1 MIPRFDLLVVGRDDN
16 RVHLVAETDLPL
28 EVAEERLAL
37 YEPLER
43 SAPVLVSMARAG
55 MYYIGEDFSESWHE
69 EEE

>member
-16 RVHLVAETDLPL
+16 RVHLVAETDLTL
-28 EVAEERLAL
+28 ELAEERLAL

-43 SAPVLVSMARAG
+43 ESHVLVSMARAG
-55 MYYIGEDFSESWHE
+55 MYYAGADFAESWHE